1 MDEIFV
7 FSDAVTDNT
16 VTRQNDR
23 NLQTLPQLN
32 CLSASAAA
40 LREHPMPG
48 LTMAEEEDRDKQRR
62 ETKYIINVLSTR
74 NITTTDIECF
84 LSLNLD
90 LFSFYFMMR
99 EKLTCDM
106 LTRVKM

>member
-1 MDEIFV
+1 MDKIFV

-40 LREHPMPG
+40 LREHLMPS
-48 LTMAEEEDRDKQRR
+48 LTMAGGGGQGYTERR
-62 ETKYIINVLSTR
+62 R
-74 NITTTDIECF
+74 G
-84 LSLNLD
+84 
-90 LFSFYFMMR
+90 R
-99 EKLTCDM
+99 E
-106 LTRVKM
+106 

>member
-1 MDEIFV
+1 MRHKLFVDEIFV

-48 LTMAEEEDRDKQRR
+48 LTIAEEDWDKRR
-62 ETKYIINVLSTR
+62 RGRTDKISSTK
-74 NITTTDIECF
+74 NITT
-84 LSLNLD
+84 N
-90 LFSFYFMMR
+90 
-99 EKLTCDM
+99 
-106 LTRVKM
+106 